1 MKMDIKLIES
11 DVKLICSDGELCY
24 SRILF
29 FLMEPTY
36 KSLLLE
42 ECMREDLVIII
53 PSTSVNEV
61 VNFYDESLITG
72 VVEVTGGEKEEVCQN
87 SNSPEVSTTTTVK
100 AANTANTANKDIAA
114 GRESLMILLSLRES
128 SREKGHLKSKEGGG
142 AMP

>member
-1 MKMDIKLIES
+1 
-11 DVKLICSDGELCY
+11 
-24 SRILF
+24 
-29 FLMEPTY
+29 MEPTY

-53 PSTSVNEV
+53 PSMGVNEV
-61 VNFYDESLITG
+61 VNFYDESFSTG

-128 SREKGHLKSKEGGG
+128 SREKGHSKRRGQTGGVMPCPVG
-142 AMP
+142 ALMVIKQL

>member
-1 MKMDIKLIES
+1 
-11 DVKLICSDGELCY
+11 
-24 SRILF
+24 
-29 FLMEPTY
+29 MEPTY

-53 PSTSVNEV
+53 PSMGVNEV
-61 VNFYDESLITG
+61 VHFYDESFSTG

-100 AANTANTANKDIAA
+100 AANTANKDIAA

-128 SREKGHLKSKEGGG
+128 SREKGHSKSKEGGG

>member
-1 MKMDIKLIES
+1 
-11 DVKLICSDGELCY
+11 
-24 SRILF
+24 
-29 FLMEPTY
+29 MEPTY

-53 PSTSVNEV
+53 PSMGVNEV
-61 VNFYDESLITG
+61 VNFYDESFSTG

-100 AANTANTANKDIAA
+100 AANTANKDIAA

-128 SREKGHLKSKEGGG
+128 SREKGHSKSKEGGG
-142 AMP
+142 AMPWRGLFAFSIVLNLSSI

>member
-1 MKMDIKLIES
+1 
-11 DVKLICSDGELCY
+11 
-24 SRILF
+24 
-29 FLMEPTY
+29 MEPTY

-53 PSTSVNEV
+53 PSMGVNEV
-61 VNFYDESLITG
+61 VNFYDESFSTG

-114 GRESLMILLSLRES
+114 GRESLKILLSLRES
-128 SREKGHLKSKEGGG
+128 SREKGHSKSKEGGG

>member
-1 MKMDIKLIES
+1 
-11 DVKLICSDGELCY
+11 
-24 SRILF
+24 
-29 FLMEPTY
+29 MEPTY

-53 PSTSVNEV
+53 PSMGVNEV
-61 VNFYDESLITG
+61 VHFYDESFSTG

-100 AANTANTANKDIAA
+100 AANTANTANTANKDIAA

-128 SREKGHLKSKEGGG
+128 SREKGHSKSKEGGG